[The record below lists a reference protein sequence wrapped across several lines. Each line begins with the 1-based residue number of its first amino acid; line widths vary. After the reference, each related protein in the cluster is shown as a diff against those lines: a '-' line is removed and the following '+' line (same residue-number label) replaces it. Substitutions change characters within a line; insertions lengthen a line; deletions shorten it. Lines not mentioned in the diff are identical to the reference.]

1 MPIADLTEAG
11 AAAELASLAD
21 EIAAHDLRYFQ
32 DDAPSIPDGDYDAL
46 KRRNGAIEARFPQ
59 LVRDNSP
66 SLRVGAARAE
76 TFSPVEHGL
85 PMLSLDNAF
94 SDQDVIDFDARVRRF
109 LRLGDEEVAYTAEP
123 KIDGLSASLRYEQ
136 GVLIRGATR
145 GDGRVGENV
154 TANLKSLDDIPHRL
168 NGAGWP
174 EVIEVRGEIYLG
186 HDDFA
191 QMNADAVAAGTRTY
205 ANPRNAASGSL
216 RQIDPQVTASRP
228 LRFFAYA
235 WGEVSKPFAQT
246 QAEALEAMAAW
257 GFQVTLQAERVMGI
271 EGLIG
276 AYGRMERDRPRLGF
290 DIDGVVY
297 KVDRLDWQGRLGFV
311 SRSPRWAVA
320 RKFPA
325 ERARTVLEAIDIQ
338 VGRTGAMTPV
348 ARLKPVTVG
357 GVVVERATLHNADEI
372 ARKDLRVG
380 DAVIVQRAG
389 DVIPQIVGVIIDDR
403 PPTATPFA
411 FPDRCPCPLHTKVVR
426 ETTASGADTV
436 VRRCTGEF
444 ACPFQRIEHL
454 RHFVSRRA
462 FDIEG
467 LGIKQLQAF
476 FEEGLIQAPADIFAL
491 ARNPQALEALRARE
505 GHGETSVA
513 NLRDAIEARRT
524 IDLDRFILALGIR
537 HIGET
542 TALVLARGYGDA
554 ETFLAAMDKVASR
567 DADAIAELDAFD
579 QVGAAVIDAC
589 GAYFAEDHN
598 RRIVQAL
605 GDALIIRRAKAP
617 ALDSPIAGKTVVFT
631 GSLETMTREEAKAQA
646 ESLGAKVASSVS
658 RRTDLVVAGPGAGS
672 KLKNAADLGVEVITE
687 EAWRALVGA
696 DG

>member
-1 MPIADLTEAG
+1 
-11 AAAELASLAD
+11 
-21 EIAAHDLRYFQ
+21 
-32 DDAPSIPDGDYDAL
+32 
-46 KRRNGAIEARFPQ
+46 
-59 LVRDNSP
+59 
-66 SLRVGAARAE
+66 
-76 TFSPVEHGL
+76 
-85 PMLSLDNAF
+85 
-94 SDQDVIDFDARVRRF
+94 
-109 LRLGDEEVAYTAEP
+109 
-123 KIDGLSASLRYEQ
+123 
-136 GVLIRGATR
+136 
-145 GDGRVGENV
+145 
-154 TANLKSLDDIPHRL
+154 
-168 NGAGWP
+168 
-174 EVIEVRGEIYLG
+174 
-186 HDDFA
+186 
-191 QMNADAVAAGTRTY
+191 
-205 ANPRNAASGSL
+205 
-216 RQIDPQVTASRP
+216 
-228 LRFFAYA
+228 
-235 WGEVSKPFAQT
+235 
-246 QAEALEAMAAW
+246 
-257 GFQVTLQAERVMGI
+257 
-271 EGLIG
+271 
-276 AYGRMERDRPRLGF
+276 
-290 DIDGVVY
+290 
-297 KVDRLDWQGRLGFV
+297 
-311 SRSPRWAVA
+311 
-320 RKFPA
+320 
-325 ERARTVLEAIDIQ
+325 
-338 VGRTGAMTPV
+338 
-348 ARLKPVTVG
+348 
-357 GVVVERATLHNADEI
+357 
-372 ARKDLRVG
+372 
-380 DAVIVQRAG
+380 
-389 DVIPQIVGVIIDDR
+389 
-403 PPTATPFA
+403 
-411 FPDRCPCPLHTKVVR
+411 
-426 ETTASGADTV
+426 
-436 VRRCTGEF
+436 
-444 ACPFQRIEHL
+444 L